1 MWNSIFEPL
10 ARNSTSENLKFKF
23 VRSDLLP
30 ESGESRIKSIM
41 GLIRESRGCIVDLYK
56 INNLNVIYEV
66 GLAHSQGKRVFF
78 LRSDKINE
86 DEIPSDIRYYADYY
100 YQYNLDIFNSDASSE

>member
-41 GLIRESRGCIVDLYK
+41 GLIRESRGCIVDLYEANRCSK
-56 INNLNVIYEV
+56 CGDFNIGELINTIT
-66 GLAHSQGKRVFF
+66 
-78 LRSDKINE
+78 
-86 DEIPSDIRYYADYY
+86 YAKCPHK
-100 YQYNLDIFNSDASSE
+100 